1 MSIERFTS
9 WSSLAAGLVAISL
22 LPWGDASAATGRY
35 CRDRNGRVYFR
46 SSTPCR
52 PGEPEVNGPNGGGAS
67 GGAGVT
73 GPTGPA
79 GPAGTNGAAGATGP
93 TGATGAT
100 GAAGAAGAVGATGAA
115 GTNGSTGATG
125 PTGPTGAQAAGGL
138 FHFSGSTGA
147 TSLSSNGTAPLGYA
161 IGIPQNSATQSSVD
175 QVAVVAGNSCSR
187 IAYEVVLTATPGL
200 TASWS
205 FQLQSLTAAAYA
217 SAGLP
222 TSIPLCTIGDP
233 FTTCSGTLDVSISA
247 NDLLSFGATV
257 SGTAAISRASWSVR
271 CLAE

>member
-52 PGEPEVNGPNGGGAS
+52 PGEPEVSGPNGGGAS
-67 GGAGVT
+67 GGSGVT
-73 GPTGPA
+73 GPTGPT

-93 TGATGAT
+93 TGATGAA
-100 GAAGAAGAVGATGAA
+100 GAAGAAGATGAA

-147 TSLSSNGTAPLGYA
+147 TSLSSNGSAPLGYA

-175 QVAVVAGNSCSR
+175 QVAVVAGNSCSS

-200 TASWS
+200 IGSWS
-205 FQLQSLTAAAYA
+205 FQLQDLTFGAYA
-217 SAGLP
+217 SGGLP
-222 TSIPLCTIGDP
+222 TSIPLCTINDP
-233 FTTCSGTLDVSISA
+233 LTFCSGTLDVNIAA
-247 NDLLSFGATV
+247 NDLLSFGATA
-257 SGTAAISRASWSVR
+257 SGSVAITRASWSVR